1 MNIYNS
7 HLVHFKVDPQTHS
20 TDDVERKIVDFIHR
34 CPCNTKY
41 VYTPIVAKR
50 GFIGKGQIWFDNPKV
65 YRYALNLDENNHK
78 RTETKVDR
86 KWKPPS
92 KPLQQ
97 AIDELAEQ
105 EFSGNLPLS
114 WADYMEKEEELRKQY
129 EQPVEKIEKEP
140 LVERPSNVFFGA
152 TYAVEYSRYS
162 SDSLCCRNTPEDIS
176 DRDIIDKFRRY
187 SSVKGYPKVSRA
199 PKRPKLLFVHFRE
212 GSKDALFA
220 AIILRFANIKGHK
233 LVFELAMD
241 K

>member
-7 HLVHFKVDPQTHS
+7 HLVYFKVDPKTHS

-34 CPCNTKY
+34 CPCDSKY

-50 GFIGKGQIWFDNPKV
+50 GFIGRGQIWFDNPKI

-78 RTETKVDR
+78 RTVTKVDR

-97 AIDELAEQ
+97 AIDELAEK
-105 EFSGNLPLS
+105 ELSASVVS
-114 WADYMEKEEELRKQY
+114 WADYMEKEEELREQY
-129 EQPVEKIEKEP
+129 KRPVENIEKEP
-140 LVERPSNVFFGA
+140 LVERPSDIVLGA
-152 TYAVEYSRYS
+152 TYAIEYSGYS
-162 SDSLCCRNTPEDIS
+162 SDSLCCRNAPEDIS
-176 DRDIIDKFRRY
+176 DRDIIDKFRRC
-187 SSVKGYPKVSRA
+187 SSAKGYPKISRA
-199 PKRPKLLFVHFRE
+199 PNRPKLLFVNFRE

-220 AIILRFANIKGHK
+220 AIIFRFANVKGHK